1 MSALLAIPR
10 RVLDQLRDHA
20 RRATPSECCG
30 VLLGTP
36 GTIAEV
42 VPTRNLADD
51 PNRFLVDPEAHIA
64 ARRDARRRG
73 LQVVGFYHSH
83 PRSRALPSTTDL
95 AEAAYPGHFY
105 AIVSLVEEPAEVC
118 IYRFDGASFLSVP
131 YVSGP

>member
-1 MSALLAIPR
+1 
-10 RVLDQLRDHA
+10 VLDQLREHA

-30 VLLGTP
+30 LLLGTP
-36 GTIAEV
+36 ATVAEA

-73 LQVVGFYHSH
+73 LEVVGFYHSH
-83 PRSRALPSTTDL
+83 PRSSAIPSATDL
-95 AEAAYPGHFY
+95 AEVAYPGHLY
-105 AIVSLVEEPAEVC
+105 AIVSLIEEPAEVC
-118 IYRFDGASFLSVP
+118 IYRFDGGLFLSVP